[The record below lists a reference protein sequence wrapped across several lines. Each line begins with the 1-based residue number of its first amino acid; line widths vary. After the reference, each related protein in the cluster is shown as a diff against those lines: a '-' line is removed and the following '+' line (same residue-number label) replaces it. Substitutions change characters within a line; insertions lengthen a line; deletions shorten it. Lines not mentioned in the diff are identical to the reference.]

1 MKSKIVILA
10 SVVALL
16 TLPSQFAAQDN
27 RNHISQKYH
36 HYKLIDLGTLG
47 GAQSTVTVGRALNN
61 QGTVVGCADPPTI
74 NPPSV
79 RKLSQLLLTPGSAP
93 TSVTIPFSNS
103 KV

>member
-1 MKSKIVILA
+1 MTPRSSSCIAGPIRHTAVIQQRRRNMKSKIVILA

-61 QGTVVGCADPPTI
+61 QGTVVGCA
-74 NPPSV
+74 
-79 RKLSQLLLTPGSAP
+79 
-93 TSVTIPFSNS
+93 
-103 KV
+103 